1 MTFQFGR
8 DIGEVFPFRWPEP
21 HIRFRVLE
29 SIELWRQKWDEDFYS
44 GFWACLFQ

>member
-1 MTFQFGR
+1 MTFQLGW
-8 DIGEVFPFRWPEP
+8 DIGEVFPFRLPEP
-21 HIRFRVLE
+21 HIGFHVLE